1 MTWTDTKADDVDD
14 LPASEYNNLVEHV
27 YRDVQTKSANYT
39 ANIGDVVL
47 ASNTI
52 TISLPS
58 GHSSG
63 DIITVKN
70 IGTNTVTIDPN
81 GAETIDGSATHELNY
96 QYEAVTCISDGTN
109 WYLI

>member
-1 MTWTDTKADDVDD
+1 MTWTDTKVDNVDD

-27 YRDVQTKSANYT
+27 YRNVQTKSANYT

-58 GHSSG
+58 GHSAG
-63 DIITVKN
+63 DRVIVKN
-70 IGTNTVTIDPN
+70 IGTGTITIDGD
-81 GAETIDGSATHELNY
+81 GAETIDGSATYDLNY
-96 QYEAVTCISDGTN
+96 QYESVTCISNGTN